1 MGPVQIEDRPRGN
14 DTVGINGVVAAV
26 IVLLDVPQADS
37 SSDPRPLVQLPSKSP
52 EVGVIDQTPEISL
65 EVSVINGVEADQ
77 GGEQSP
83 VGLRDTLTQQIA
95 PAGQA

>member
-1 MGPVQIEDRPRGN
+1 MGPVQIEDRPGGN

-37 SSDPRPLVQLPSKSP
+37 SSDPRPPVQLPSKSP
-52 EVGVIDQTPEISL
+52 EVGVIDQTPEIAL

-83 VGLRDTLTQQIA
+83 VGLRDSS
-95 PAGQA
+95 PGK